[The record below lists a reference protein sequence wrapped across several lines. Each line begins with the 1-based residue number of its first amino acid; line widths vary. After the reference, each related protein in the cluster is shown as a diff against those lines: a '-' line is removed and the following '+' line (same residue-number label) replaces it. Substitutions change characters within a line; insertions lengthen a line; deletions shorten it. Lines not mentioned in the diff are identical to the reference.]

1 MPWSHRSPDTSLK
14 LSVPFLVLFMT
25 VFFPAPLRASDIGL
39 AWVLESVAQG
49 TNRCLSSWNASF
61 ADPSSASAG
70 SLVPIVT
77 PPISCGWAYH
87 QSAELSVAEARIL
100 TRHELGIS
108 FRRLET
114 LHPLVAREL
123 SRYGGSMHFDSL
135 AELDPRAANF
145 LVGDQPLRFPSLR
158 RLSPEVARAFARHRG
173 VLALDAVAEL
183 TDEAAEYLSRHEG
196 FLTLN
201 GVTDLTVRAADAL
214 SRHQGPICLNGLA
227 DPSPAVI
234 ALLARSSSGL
244 ALCGV
249 RQLDDVTAADLGH
262 HAGPW
267 LMLDGIDQLSR
278 PAVESLGRH
287 RSDISVGMSMSQD
300 AVAFSRWTELRR
312 DAVLARELRD
322 GAPRTR

>member
-1 MPWSHRSPDTSLK
+1 
-14 LSVPFLVLFMT
+14 
-25 VFFPAPLRASDIGL
+25 
-39 AWVLESVAQG
+39 
-49 TNRCLSSWNASF
+49 
-61 ADPSSASAG
+61 
-70 SLVPIVT
+70 
-77 PPISCGWAYH
+77 
-87 QSAELSVAEARIL
+87 
-100 TRHELGIS
+100 
-108 FRRLET
+108 
-114 LHPLVAREL
+114 
-123 SRYGGSMHFDSL
+123 MHFDSL

-312 DAVLARELRD
+312 DAALARELRD